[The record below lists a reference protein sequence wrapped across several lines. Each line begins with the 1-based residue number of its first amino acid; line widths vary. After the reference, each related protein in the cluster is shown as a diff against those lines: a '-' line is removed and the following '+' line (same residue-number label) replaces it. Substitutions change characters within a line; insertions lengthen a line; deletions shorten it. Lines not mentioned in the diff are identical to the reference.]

1 MNNKT
6 IKLVDEHNIN
16 REAKVISM
24 IELEGTEYVIYSID
38 RDEENANI
46 FVSKLVK
53 EGDYL
58 LLDEI
63 QSTDVKEKIDNVVKE
78 MIKLPLGQEQ

>member
-1 MNNKT
+1 MRNKT

-16 REAKVISM
+16 REAKIITM
-24 IELEGTEYVIYSID
+24 IEYEGTEYVVYSID

-53 EGDYL
+53 EGNHL

-78 MIKLPLGQEQ
+78 MIKLPLEQE

>member
-1 MNNKT
+1 MSNKT

-16 REAKVISM
+16 REAKIITI
-24 IELEGTEYVIYSID
+24 IEYEGTEYVVYSID

-53 EGDYL
+53 EGNHL

-63 QSTDVKEKIDNVVKE
+63 QSTDIKEKIDNVVKE
-78 MIKLPLGQEQ
+78 MIKLPLEQE

>member
-1 MNNKT
+1 MSNKT

-16 REAKVISM
+16 REAKIITM
-24 IELEGTEYVIYSID
+24 IEYEGTEYVVYSID

-53 EGDYL
+53 EGDHL

-63 QSTDVKEKIDNVVKE
+63 RSTDVKEKIDNVVKE
-78 MIKLPLGQEQ
+78 MIKLPLEQE

>member
-1 MNNKT
+1 MSNKT

-16 REAKVISM
+16 REAKIITI
-24 IELEGTEYVIYSID
+24 IEYEGTEYVVYSID
-38 RDEENANI
+38 RDAENANI

-53 EGDYL
+53 EGNHL
-58 LLDEI
+58 LLDEM

-78 MIKLPLGQEQ
+78 MIKLPLEQE

>member
-1 MNNKT
+1 MSNKT

-16 REAKVISM
+16 REAKIITI
-24 IELEGTEYVIYSID
+24 IEYEGTEYVVYSID

-53 EGDYL
+53 EVNHL

-78 MIKLPLGQEQ
+78 MIKLPLEQE

>member
-1 MNNKT
+1 MSNKT

-16 REAKVISM
+16 REAKIITM
-24 IELEGTEYVIYSID
+24 IEYEGTEYVVYSID

-53 EGDYL
+53 EGDHL

-63 QSTDVKEKIDNVVKE
+63 QSTDIKEKIDNVVKE
-78 MIKLPLGQEQ
+78 MIKLPLEQE

>member
-1 MNNKT
+1 MSNKA

-16 REAKVISM
+16 REAKIITM
-24 IELEGTEYVIYSID
+24 IEYEGTEYVVYSID

-53 EGDYL
+53 EGDHL

-78 MIKLPLGQEQ
+78 MIKLPLEQE

>member
-1 MNNKT
+1 MSNKT

-16 REAKVISM
+16 REAKVITM
-24 IELEGTEYVIYSID
+24 IEYEGTEYVVYSID

-58 LLDEI
+58 LLNEI
-63 QSTDVKEKIDNVVKE
+63 QSADIKEKIDNVVKE
-78 MIKLPLGQEQ
+78 MIKLPLEQE

>member
-1 MNNKT
+1 MSNKA
-6 IKLVDEHNIN
+6 IKLVDEHDIN
-16 REAKVISM
+16 REAKVIAM

-53 EGDYL
+53 EGNYL

-78 MIKLPLGQEQ
+78 MIKLPLEQE

>member
-1 MNNKT
+1 MSNKT

-16 REAKVISM
+16 REAKIITI
-24 IELEGTEYVIYSID
+24 IEYEGTEYVVYSID

-53 EGDYL
+53 EGDHL

-63 QSTDVKEKIDNVVKE
+63 RSTDVKEKIDNVVKE
-78 MIKLPLGQEQ
+78 MIKLPLEQE

>member
-1 MNNKT
+1 MSNKT

-16 REAKVISM
+16 REAKIITI
-24 IELEGTEYVIYSID
+24 IEYEGTEYVVYSID
-38 RDEENANI
+38 RYEENANI

-53 EGDYL
+53 EGNHL

-78 MIKLPLGQEQ
+78 MIKLPLEQE

>member
-1 MNNKT
+1 MSNKT

-16 REAKVISM
+16 REAKIITM
-24 IELEGTEYVIYSID
+24 IEYEETEYVVYSID

-53 EGDYL
+53 EGDHL

-78 MIKLPLGQEQ
+78 IIKLPLEQE

>member
-1 MNNKT
+1 MSNKT

-16 REAKVISM
+16 REAKIITI
-24 IELEGTEYVIYSID
+24 IEYEETEYVVYSID

-53 EGDYL
+53 EGNHL

-78 MIKLPLGQEQ
+78 MIKLPLEQE

>member
-1 MNNKT
+1 MSNKT

-16 REAKVISM
+16 REAKIITM
-24 IELEGTEYVIYSID
+24 IEYEGTEYVVYSID

-46 FVSKLVK
+46 FVSKLIK
-53 EGDYL
+53 EGDHL

-78 MIKLPLGQEQ
+78 MIKLPLEQE

>member
-16 REAKVISM
+16 REAKVIAM

-53 EGDYL
+53 EGNYL

-78 MIKLPLGQEQ
+78 MIKLPLEQE

>member
-1 MNNKT
+1 MSNKT

-16 REAKVISM
+16 REAKVITM
-24 IELEGTEYVIYSID
+24 IEYEGTDYVVYSID

-53 EGDYL
+53 EGNYL

-63 QSTDVKEKIDNVVKE
+63 QSMDVKEKIDNVVKE
-78 MIKLPLGQEQ
+78 MIKLPLEQE

>member
-1 MNNKT
+1 MSNKA

-16 REAKVISM
+16 REAKVIAM

-46 FVSKLVK
+46 FVPKLVK
-53 EGDYL
+53 EGNYL

-78 MIKLPLGQEQ
+78 MIKLPLEQE

>member
-1 MNNKT
+1 MSNKT

-16 REAKVISM
+16 REAKIITI
-24 IELEGTEYVIYSID
+24 IEYEGTEYVVYSID

-53 EGDYL
+53 EGSHL

-78 MIKLPLGQEQ
+78 MIKLPLEQE

>member
-1 MNNKT
+1 MINKT

-16 REAKVISM
+16 REAKIITM
-24 IELEGTEYVIYSID
+24 IEYEGTEYVVYSID

-53 EGDYL
+53 EGDHL

-78 MIKLPLGQEQ
+78 MIKLPLEQE

>member
-1 MNNKT
+1 MSNKT

-16 REAKVISM
+16 REAKIITM
-24 IELEGTEYVIYSID
+24 IEYEGTEYVVYSID

-53 EGDYL
+53 EGDHL

-78 MIKLPLGQEQ
+78 IIKLPLEQE

>member
-1 MNNKT
+1 MSNKT

-16 REAKVISM
+16 REAKIITM
-24 IELEGTEYVIYSID
+24 IEYEGTEYVVYSID

-58 LLDEI
+58 LLNEI

-78 MIKLPLGQEQ
+78 MIKLPLEQE

>member
-1 MNNKT
+1 MSNKT
-6 IKLVDEHNIN
+6 IKLVDEHNIK
-16 REAKVISM
+16 REAKIITM
-24 IELEGTEYVIYSID
+24 IEYEGTEYVVYSID

-53 EGDYL
+53 EGNHL

-78 MIKLPLGQEQ
+78 MIKLPLEQE

>member
-53 EGDYL
+53 EGNYL

-78 MIKLPLGQEQ
+78 MIKLPLEQE

>member
-1 MNNKT
+1 MSNKT

-16 REAKVISM
+16 REAKIITM
-24 IELEGTEYVIYSID
+24 IEYEETEYVVYSID

-53 EGDYL
+53 EGDHL

-78 MIKLPLGQEQ
+78 MIKLPLEQE

>member
-1 MNNKT
+1 MSNKT
-6 IKLVDEHNIN
+6 IELVDEHNIN
-16 REAKVISM
+16 REAKIITI
-24 IELEGTEYVIYSID
+24 IEYEGTEYVVYSID

-53 EGDYL
+53 EGNHL

-78 MIKLPLGQEQ
+78 MIKLPLEQE

>member
-1 MNNKT
+1 MSNKT

-16 REAKVISM
+16 REAKIITM
-24 IELEGTEYVIYSID
+24 IEYEGTEYVVYSID

-46 FVSKLVK
+46 FVSKSVK
-53 EGDYL
+53 EGDHL

-78 MIKLPLGQEQ
+78 MIKLPLEQE

>member
-1 MNNKT
+1 MSNKT

-16 REAKVISM
+16 REAKIITI
-24 IELEGTEYVIYSID
+24 IEYEGTEYVVYSID

-53 EGDYL
+53 EGNHL

-78 MIKLPLGQEQ
+78 MIKLPLEQE

>member
-1 MNNKT
+1 MSNKA

-53 EGDYL
+53 EGNYL

-78 MIKLPLGQEQ
+78 MIKLPLEQE

>member
-1 MNNKT
+1 MSNKT

-16 REAKVISM
+16 REAKIITM
-24 IELEGTEYVIYSID
+24 IEYEGTEYVVYSID

-53 EGDYL
+53 EGDHL

-63 QSTDVKEKIDNVVKE
+63 QSTDVKEKIDNVVKG
-78 MIKLPLGQEQ
+78 MIKLPLEQE

>member
-1 MNNKT
+1 MSNKT

-16 REAKVISM
+16 REAKIITI
-24 IELEGTEYVIYSID
+24 IEYEGTEYVVYSID

-53 EGDYL
+53 EGNHL

-78 MIKLPLGQEQ
+78 MIKLPL

>member
-1 MNNKT
+1 MSNKT

-16 REAKVISM
+16 REAKIITM
-24 IELEGTEYVIYSID
+24 IEYEGTEYVVYSID
-38 RDEENANI
+38 RDEKNANI

-53 EGDYL
+53 EGNHL

-78 MIKLPLGQEQ
+78 MIKLPLEQE

>member
-1 MNNKT
+1 MSNKA

-16 REAKVISM
+16 REAKVIAM

-53 EGDYL
+53 EGNYL

-78 MIKLPLGQEQ
+78 MIKLPLEQE

>member
-1 MNNKT
+1 MSNKT

-16 REAKVISM
+16 REAKIITM
-24 IELEGTEYVIYSID
+24 IEYEGTEYVVYSID

-53 EGDYL
+53 EGDHL

-78 MIKLPLGQEQ
+78 MIKPPLTIC

>member
-1 MNNKT
+1 MSNKT

-16 REAKVISM
+16 REAKVITM
-24 IELEGTEYVIYSID
+24 IEYEGTEYVVYSID

-58 LLDEI
+58 LLNEI
-63 QSTDVKEKIDNVVKE
+63 QSVDIKEKIDNVVKE
-78 MIKLPLGQEQ
+78 MIKLPLEQE

>member
-1 MNNKT
+1 MSNKT

-16 REAKVISM
+16 REAKIITM
-24 IELEGTEYVIYSID
+24 IEYEGTEYVVYSID

-53 EGDYL
+53 EGDHL

-78 MIKLPLGQEQ
+78 MIKLPLEQE

>member
-1 MNNKT
+1 MSNKT

-16 REAKVISM
+16 REAKIITM
-24 IELEGTEYVIYSID
+24 IEYEGTEYVVYSID

-78 MIKLPLGQEQ
+78 MIKLPLEQE

>member
-1 MNNKT
+1 MSNKT

-16 REAKVISM
+16 REAKI
-24 IELEGTEYVIYSID
+24 ITILEYEGTEYVVYSID

-53 EGDYL
+53 EGDHL

-78 MIKLPLGQEQ
+78 MIKLPLEQE

>member
-1 MNNKT
+1 MSNKT

-16 REAKVISM
+16 REAKVITM
-24 IELEGTEYVIYSID
+24 IEYEGTEYVVYSID

-53 EGDYL
+53 EGDNL
-58 LLDEI
+58 LLNEI
-63 QSTDVKEKIDNVVKE
+63 QSADVKEKIDNVVKE
-78 MIKLPLGQEQ
+78 MIKLPLEQE

>member
-1 MNNKT
+1 MSNKT

-16 REAKVISM
+16 REAKVITM
-24 IELEGTEYVIYSID
+24 IEYEGTEYVVYSID

-58 LLDEI
+58 LLNEI
-63 QSTDVKEKIDNVVKE
+63 QSADVKEKIDNVVKE
-78 MIKLPLGQEQ
+78 MIKLPLEQE

>member
-1 MNNKT
+1 MSNKT

-16 REAKVISM
+16 REAKKITM
-24 IELEGTEYVIYSID
+24 IEYEGTEYVVYSID

-53 EGDYL
+53 EGDHL

-78 MIKLPLGQEQ
+78 MIKLPLEQE